1 MRALLLSQALPP
13 WLTAVFPT
21 RAYSRTS
28 LGHWLPGNRT
38 KRLGNTCAQ
47 SICVSLRAL
56 PSRFLL
62 VCLAW
67 AMPRALGPSGLATRL
82 SVYLHRTAWCCLCGD
97 TAVLVLHAG
106 LVRGVVNCGCNPA
119 FFLYEPASS
128 PAHARR
134 SINNKNRCAAYW
146 WILKISGHPRKRE
159 KRVLVTLNQDG
170 GGLGPSSALHPPAR
184 IRTPRA
190 KQLPSSPQGK
200 AFLGG
205 KAFFWGRRLRS
216 ACAP

>member
-1 MRALLLSQALPP
+1 M
-13 WLTAVFPT
+13 PT
-21 RAYSRTS
+21 PE
-28 LGHWLPGNRT
+28 LHWYTGYPVNRT
-38 KRLGNTCAQ
+38 KCFGNTCSH
-47 SICVSLRAL
+47 SICVSLGAP
-56 PSRFLL
+56 PSGFLH

-67 AMPRALGPSGLATRL
+67 AMPRALGPSDLATHL
-82 SVYLHRTAWCCLCGD
+82 SVDLHWTAWCCLCSD

-106 LVRGVVNCGCNPA
+106 LVRGVVNCGCSPA

-170 GGLGPSSALHPPAR
+170 GGLGPPSALQPPAR
-184 IRTPRA
+184 SRTPRA
-190 KQLPSSPQGK
+190 KQLPSAPQGK
-200 AFLGG
+200 AFLGAQG
-205 KAFFWGRRLRS
+205 VFWGRRLRS